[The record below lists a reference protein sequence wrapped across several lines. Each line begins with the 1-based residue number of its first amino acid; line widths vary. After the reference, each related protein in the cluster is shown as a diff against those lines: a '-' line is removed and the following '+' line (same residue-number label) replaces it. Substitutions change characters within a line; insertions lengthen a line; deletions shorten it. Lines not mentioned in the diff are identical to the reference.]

1 MITDYT
7 KSRGQIALF
16 EWKPCPGLSE
26 RLFRPIIAV
35 SFARFISFTDDCTAK
50 SSVNGLA
57 VTLDR
62 LISLMRHLYII
73 WSGVDALILN
83 DTEKNDDDEH
93 CNHCI
98 VSIIFLFGGNEEYSY
113 DDVYLK

>member
-1 MITDYT
+1 MET
-7 KSRGQIALF
+7 L
-16 EWKPCPGLSE
+16 CPGLSE
-26 RLFRPIIAV
+26 RLFRPIIAL
-35 SFARFISFTDDCTAK
+35 SFARVISFPDDCTAK
-50 SSVNGLA
+50 SGVNGLA

-93 CNHCI
+93 CNQCI
-98 VSIIFLFGGNEEYSY
+98 VSIIFLFGDNEEYSY

>member
-1 MITDYT
+1 MCGDT

-26 RLFRPIIAV
+26 RLFRPIIAL

-50 SSVNGLA
+50 SGVNGLA

-62 LISLMRHLYII
+62 LIRLMRHLYII
-73 WSGVDALILN
+73 WSGVDASILN
-83 DTEKNDDDEH
+83 YTEKNDNDEH

-98 VSIIFLFGGNEEYSY
+98 VSIIFLFGGNDEYSY

>member
-1 MITDYT
+1 M
-7 KSRGQIALF
+7 RRQ
-16 EWKPCPGLSE
+16 
-26 RLFRPIIAV
+26 
-35 SFARFISFTDDCTAK
+35 SFAK

-62 LISLMRHLYII
+62 LIILMRHLYII
-73 WSGVDALILN
+73 WSVMDAFILN

-98 VSIIFLFGGNEEYSY
+98 GSIIFLFGGNEEYSY